1 MKNSKKIL
9 KSEHKYQIT
18 GIWRQC
24 RLNIAKFLACAMYD
38 TFFNEEQKILTN
50 HSQKDGKKDPFLYP
64 APFKFFL
71 KKYIP
76 I

>member
-1 MKNSKKIL
+1 
-9 KSEHKYQIT
+9 
-18 GIWRQC
+18 
-24 RLNIAKFLACAMYD
+24 MYD

-71 KKYIP
+71 KKYTVNNWAVIFIHILSLKAHFILEFTP